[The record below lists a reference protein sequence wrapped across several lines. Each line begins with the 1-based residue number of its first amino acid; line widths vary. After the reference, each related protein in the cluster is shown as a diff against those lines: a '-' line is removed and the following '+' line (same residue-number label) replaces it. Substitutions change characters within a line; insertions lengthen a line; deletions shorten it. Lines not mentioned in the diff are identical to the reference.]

1 MKKTYQ
7 KLNSVLLS
15 LEAEGGFLVGS
26 KVDEVKLEVEVD
38 DYITVDNMEVT
49 FE

>member
-1 MKKTYQ
+1 MKKIYS
-7 KLNSVLLS
+7 KLSMDVLC

-38 DYITVDNMEVT
+38 DYITIDKMEVT